1 MKPRM
6 KSDQWGLSVGRQ
18 FRLLI
23 DLFIDNNIIRFML
36 GVINYPRSR
45 RFRSIPIFGGTR
57 GRWARGLVPV
67 SSDGSRRVTF
77 SNSSGM
83 SDQQLKS
90 TMLGYSWSGILL

>member
-36 GVINYPRSR
+36 GSLIIRVHAGSEASL
-45 RFRSIPIFGGTR
+45 FFGGTR

-83 SDQQLKS
+83 SD
-90 TMLGYSWSGILL
+90 